1 MHTTTNY
8 NLKKPEDSDFA
19 KIEDINDNMDIID
32 AAMEEISST
41 GGEHGD
47 AKVNSAAGVH
57 GLRYYDG
64 EFSVKVGN
72 DWSTVKTGGGSIITV
87 TTQDSEFY
95 GKTVTLSDGNTS
107 LTGTMDNNGKCVF
120 ESVELTGTL
129 TATIIYDGDS
139 FTSSTTVSY
148 FGQYEIEIS
157 IGPSYTLNIT
167 TTETTLYNQS
177 ITITNG
183 TKTKTASFDA
193 SGSCTTVIHFSGT
206 VQLTSTDGTDTA
218 KKKITVTAGTSTYN
232 VRLNFAGIY
241 GVSWDGSSTQSWTRT
256 DDAEDFTDPTPAV
269 SNGNGSSPFDE
280 IEPWSEMV
288 TVDDAECGKMV
299 KIPKFYYKWTQSGS
313 TLKLQVSKEEQDG
326 FEVCPAC
333 ADRDGSGERDYV
345 LVGRYHC
352 AASTYKSTSGVAP
365 QVSKTRAEFRSA
377 IHNLGSN
384 VWQYD
389 IATHITIWMLYLVE
403 YANWDSQKKIG
414 YGCAPTGSTSAV
426 RTMGYTDGMVYHT
439 GTDQADR
446 TSYGGTQ
453 YRHIEGLWDNCY
465 DWCDGIYFSDTNI
478 YVTKNPANFSDTSG
492 GTLVGTRAN
501 AGGYIKSM
509 KVSSV
514 TGFKWFLYPDDCTG
528 ATEDSYVGDSCSYN
542 ASGVVLFV
550 GGHYSQYRNRGLFFL
565 HGDNAAS
572 IQSTDIGSRLLK
584 IPSAS

>member
-1 MHTTTNY
+1 
-8 NLKKPEDSDFA
+8 
-19 KIEDINDNMDIID
+19 
-32 AAMEEISST
+32 
-41 GGEHGD
+41 
-47 AKVNSAAGVH
+47 
-57 GLRYYDG
+57 
-64 EFSVKVGN
+64 
-72 DWSTVKTGGGSIITV
+72 
-87 TTQDSEFY
+87 
-95 GKTVTLSDGNTS
+95 
-107 LTGTMDNNGKCVF
+107 
-120 ESVELTGTL
+120 
-129 TATIIYDGDS
+129 
-139 FTSSTTVSY
+139 
-148 FGQYEIEIS
+148 
-157 IGPSYTLNIT
+157 
-167 TTETTLYNQS
+167 
-177 ITITNG
+177 
-183 TKTKTASFDA
+183 
-193 SGSCTTVIHFSGT
+193 

-288 TVDDAECGKMV
+288 TVDEADCGKMV

-352 AASTYKSTSGVAP
+352 ATSTYKSTSGVAP
-365 QVSKTRAEFRSA
+365 QASKTRAEFRSA

-403 YANWDSQKKIG
+403 YANWDSQKTIG
-414 YGCAPTGSTSAV
+414 YGCGNNSGPEN
-426 RTMGYTDGMVYHT
+426 MGATDAMVYHT
-439 GTDQADR
+439 GTNASSR
-446 TSYGGTQ
+446 TTYGHVQ
-453 YRHIEGLWDNCY
+453 YRHIEDLWGNVY
-465 DWCDGIYFSDTNI
+465 DWCDGIYFNDTNI
-478 YVTKNPANFSDTSG
+478 YVIKNPANFSDTSG

-501 AGGYIKSM
+501 ASGYIKSM

-514 TGFKWFLYPDDCTG
+514 TGFKWFLYPDDCAG
-528 ATEDSYVGDSCSYN
+528 ATEDSYVGDNCNYS

-550 GGHYSQYRNRGLFFL
+550 GGNYLQFRSFGLFCL
-565 HGDNAAS
+565 VGYGAAS
-572 IQSTDIGSRLLK
+572 GQDTYVGSRLLK